1 MSLARYAARR
11 LVFLVGTLFGASVI
25 TFALVNVLPGD
36 VAIMIL
42 GTSGG
47 QEQVEALRQQLGLN
61 QPVYIRYL
69 DWMFGV
75 LQGDLG
81 RSLRF
86 GDPVAVLIAQRF
98 PASAFLA
105 FTSLTIA
112 VIVAI
117 PMGIVAA
124 VEQNTWKDFL
134 TSIAAFTGISLPNF
148 FWGMVLI
155 LLLARYLPLLPPS
168 GYVSPLEDLPSAF
181 AHVLLPAGALGFSLM
196 AHITRMTRSSLIEEL
211 RSGYIELAKMKGLSS
226 RRIVFRHALRNAFLP
241 VLTVIGFQLGFLFGG
256 IIIIEQ
262 LFAYPGLG
270 RLAFNALLSRDAPL
284 IQGSVL
290 TIAVVF
296 MTSNLIVDLL
306 YAVIDPRVTTGGEG

>member
-1 MSLARYAARR
+1 MSLARYAGRR

-36 VAIMIL
+36 VAVMIL
-42 GTSGG
+42 GTSGS
-47 QEQVEALRQQLGLN
+47 QEQVEVLRQQLGLN

-69 DWMFGV
+69 DWIVGV
-75 LQGDLG
+75 LQGDMG

-86 GDPVAVLIAQRF
+86 GDPVATLIAQRF

-105 FTSLTIA
+105 VSALAIA
-112 VIVAI
+112 VVVAI

-134 TSIAAFTGISLPNF
+134 TSVAAFTGISLPNF

-155 LLLARYLPLLPPS
+155 LLIASYASLLPPS
-168 GYVSPLEDLPSAF
+168 GYVSPF
-181 AHVLLPAGALGFSLM
+181 ADPVAAIQHVLLPAGALGFSLM

-211 RSGYIELAKMKGLSS
+211 RSGYIELAKMKGLSN
-226 RRIVFRHALRNAFLP
+226 RRIVLGHALRNAFLP

-270 RLAFNALLSRDAPL
+270 RLAFNALLNRDAPL

-296 MTSNLIVDLL
+296 MTSNLVVDLL
-306 YAVIDPRVTTGGEG
+306 YAVIDPRVTAGGEA

>member
-1 MSLARYAARR
+1 MSLTRYAARR

-36 VAIMIL
+36 VAVMIL
-42 GTSGG
+42 GTSGS
-47 QEQVEALRQQLGLN
+47 QEQVEVLRQQLGLN
-61 QPVYIRYL
+61 QPVYIRYI
-69 DWMFGV
+69 DWIAGV
-75 LQGDLG
+75 LQGDMG
-81 RSLRF
+81 HSLRF
-86 GDPVAVLIAQRF
+86 GDPVATLIAQRF

-105 FTSLTIA
+105 FTALTIA
-112 VIVAI
+112 VLVAI

-124 VEQNTWKDFL
+124 IEQNTWKDFL
-134 TSIAAFTGISLPNF
+134 TSVAAFTGISLPNF
-148 FWGMVLI
+148 FWGMLLI
-155 LLLARYLPLLPPS
+155 LLIARYASLLPPS
-168 GYVSPLEDLPSAF
+168 GYVSPAEDLAGAF
-181 AHVLLPAGALGFSLM
+181 EHVLLPAAALGFSLM

-211 RSGYIELAKMKGLSS
+211 RSGYVDLARMKGLRS
-226 RRIVFRHALRNAFLP
+226 RRIVLRHALRNAFLP

-270 RLAFNALLSRDAPL
+270 RLAFNALLNRDAPL

-296 MTSNLIVDLL
+296 MTSNLVVDLL
-306 YAVIDPRVTTGGEG
+306 YAVIDPRVIAGGDV

>member
-1 MSLARYAARR
+1 MSLARYAGRR
-11 LVFLVGTLFGASVI
+11 LVFLVGTLFGASII
-25 TFALVNVLPGD
+25 TFVLVNVLPGD
-36 VAIMIL
+36 VAVMIL
-42 GTSGG
+42 GTSGS
-47 QEQVEALRQQLGLN
+47 QEQVEVLRQQLGLN
-61 QPVYIRYL
+61 RPLYIRYL
-69 DWMFGV
+69 DWIIGV
-75 LQGDLG
+75 VQGDLG
-81 RSLRF
+81 QSLRF
-86 GDPVAVLIAQRF
+86 GDPVALLIAQRF

-105 FTSLTIA
+105 FTALTIA
-112 VIVAI
+112 IIVAI

-124 VEQNTWKDFL
+124 VERNTWKDFL

-155 LLLARYLPLLPPS
+155 LLLAKYLSVLPPS
-168 GYVSPLEDLPSAF
+168 GYVSPFEDLSAAF

-211 RSGYIELAKMKGLSS
+211 RSGYIELAKMKGLSN
-226 RRIVFRHALRNAFLP
+226 RRIVLRHALRNAFLP

-270 RLAFNALLSRDAPL
+270 RLAFNALLNRDVPL
-284 IQGSVL
+284 IQGAVL

-306 YAVIDPRVTTGGEG
+306 YAVVDPRVTSGGEG

>member
-11 LVFLVGTLFGASVI
+11 TVFLIGTLFGASVI

-36 VAIMIL
+36 VAVMIL
-42 GTSGG
+42 GTSGSP
-47 QEQVEALRQQLGLN
+47 EQVETLRQQLGLN
-61 QPVYIRYL
+61 QPVYVRYI
-69 DWMFGV
+69 DWIVGV

-86 GDPVAVLIAQRF
+86 GDPVATLIAQRF

-105 FTSLTIA
+105 VSALTIA
-112 VIVAI
+112 VLVAI

-134 TSIAAFTGISLPNF
+134 TSIAAFAGISLPNF

-155 LLLARYLPLLPPS
+155 LLIASYASLLPPS
-168 GYVSPLEDLPSAF
+168 GYVSPFEDFQAAV

-211 RSGYIELAKMKGLSS
+211 RSGYINLAKMKGLSS
-226 RRIVFRHALRNAFLP
+226 RRIVLRHALRNAFLP

-270 RLAFNALLSRDAPL
+270 RLAFNALLNRDAPL

-296 MTSNLIVDLL
+296 MTSNLVVDLL
-306 YAVIDPRVTTGGEG
+306 YAVIDPRVTAGGEA

>member
-1 MSLARYAARR
+1 MSLARYAGRR

-36 VAIMIL
+36 VAVMIL
-42 GTSGG
+42 GTSGS
-47 QEQVEALRQQLGLN
+47 QEQVEVLRQQLGLN
-61 QPVYIRYL
+61 RPVYVRYL
-69 DWMFGV
+69 DWIAGV
-75 LQGDLG
+75 LQGDMG

-86 GDPVAVLIAQRF
+86 GDPVATLIAQRF

-105 FTSLTIA
+105 VSALAIA
-112 VIVAI
+112 VVVAI

-134 TSIAAFTGISLPNF
+134 TSVAAFTGISLPNF

-155 LLLARYLPLLPPS
+155 LLVASYASLLPPS
-168 GYVSPLEDLPSAF
+168 GYVSPFDDPVA
-181 AHVLLPAGALGFSLM
+181 AVQHVLLPAGALGFSLM

-211 RSGYIELAKMKGLSS
+211 RSGYIELAKMKGLSN
-226 RRIVFRHALRNAFLP
+226 RRIVLRHALRNAFLP

-270 RLAFNALLSRDAPL
+270 RLAFNALLNRDAPL

-296 MTSNLIVDLL
+296 MTSNLVVDLL
-306 YAVIDPRVTTGGEG
+306 YAVIDPRVTAGGEA

>member
-1 MSLARYAARR
+1 MSLARYAGRR

-36 VAIMIL
+36 VAVMIL
-42 GTSGG
+42 GTSGS
-47 QEQVEALRQQLGLN
+47 QEQVETLRQQLGLN
-61 QPVYIRYL
+61 QPVYIRYI
-69 DWMFGV
+69 DWITGV
-75 LQGDLG
+75 LRGDLG
-81 RSLRF
+81 TSLRF
-86 GDPVAVLIAQRF
+86 GDPVATLIAQRF

-105 FTSLTIA
+105 VSALLIA
-112 VIVAI
+112 VLVAI
-117 PMGIVAA
+117 PLGVVAA

-134 TSIAAFTGISLPNF
+134 TSVAAFTGISLPNF
-148 FWGMVLI
+148 FWGMLLI
-155 LLLARYLPLLPPS
+155 LLIAKYASLLPPS
-168 GYVSPLEDLPSAF
+168 GYVSPFEDFGAAV

-211 RSGYIELAKMKGLSS
+211 RSGYIELAKMKGLTN
-226 RRIVFRHALRNAFLP
+226 RRIVLRHALRNAFLP

-270 RLAFNALLSRDAPL
+270 RLAFNALLNRDAPL
-284 IQGSVL
+284 IQGAVL

-296 MTSNLIVDLL
+296 MTSNLVVDLL

>member
-1 MSLARYAARR
+1 MSLTRYATRR

-36 VAIMIL
+36 VAVMIL
-42 GTSGG
+42 GTSGS
-47 QEQVEALRQQLGLN
+47 QEQVEVLRQQLGLN

-69 DWMFGV
+69 DWIAGV

-86 GDPVAVLIAQRF
+86 GDPVATLIAQRF

-105 FTSLTIA
+105 FTALTIA

-117 PMGIVAA
+117 PMGVVAA

-134 TSIAAFTGISLPNF
+134 TSVAAFTGISLPNF
-148 FWGMVLI
+148 FWGMLLI
-155 LLLARYLPLLPPS
+155 LLIARYASLLPPS
-168 GYVSPLEDLPSAF
+168 GYVSPTEDLAEAF

-211 RSGYIELAKMKGLSS
+211 RSGYIDLARMKGLSS
-226 RRIVFRHALRNAFLP
+226 RRIVLRHALRNAFLP

-270 RLAFNALLSRDAPL
+270 RLAFNALLNRDAPL

-296 MTSNLIVDLL
+296 MTSNLVVDLL
-306 YAVIDPRVTTGGEG
+306 YAVIDPRVVAGGES